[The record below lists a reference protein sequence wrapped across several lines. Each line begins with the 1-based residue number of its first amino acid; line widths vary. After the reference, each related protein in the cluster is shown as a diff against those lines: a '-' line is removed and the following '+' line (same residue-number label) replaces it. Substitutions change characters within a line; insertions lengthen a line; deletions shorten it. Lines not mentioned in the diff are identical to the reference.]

1 MPIQTGSS
9 GYRSRPPTTEL
20 TRSSPSKFALASRL
34 SFSRKRVSCNSYLG
48 GTGVT
53 VLDEEMHHR
62 TELDPSLV
70 ARNVRERDV
79 GFLLMYHEFFSALAS
94 FSFIEA
100 KSFVAC
106 YRKSG
111 EPLPTM
117 SAERSFLLINETW
130 ASATFGPSK
139 PDYFVWTETAPDLRI
154 AIHNPLSC
162 HMSAT
167 LMLTRKWSGPGLDLL
182 RRLVELEREH
192 SPSDDESATLV
203 VDVGDRK
210 SVV

>member
-1 MPIQTGSS
+1 M
-9 GYRSRPPTTEL
+9 
-20 TRSSPSKFALASRL
+20 
-34 SFSRKRVSCNSYLG
+34 
-48 GTGVT
+48 
-53 VLDEEMHHR
+53 
-62 TELDPSLV
+62 
-70 ARNVRERDV
+70 
-79 GFLLMYHEFFSALAS
+79 
-94 FSFIEA
+94 
-100 KSFVAC
+100 AC

-139 PDYFVWTETAPDLRI
+139 PDYFVRTETAPDLRI

-192 SPSDDESATLV
+192 SSSDDESATLV
-203 VDVGDRK
+203 VDVGANLGTYSLFAAMLGLR
-210 SVV
+210 VVAFEPLQARRSLCPFRRQSLRCVLLRVGKVGSCR